1 MDDLDPN
8 TELGTQLP
16 DELTSLKSRADM
28 MGLRYHPSI
37 GLETLREKIARAL
50 AGEPELPEE
59 PEGAAVVAAAL
70 APVAEQPL
78 YAAPVVAPAP
88 KISPR
93 AQAQMDAARLIRVVV
108 SCMNPLK
115 KEWEGEIFTVSNSLV
130 GTYKKFVPFNID
142 EGFHIPH
149 IIYEQLKERM
159 FQTFVTEK
167 GPRGERIKRGKQVK
181 EFAIQLLDP
190 LTADELK
197 DLAQRQAMA
206 AGN

>member
-1 MDDLDPN
+1 M
-8 TELGTQLP
+8 
-16 DELTSLKSRADM
+16 
-28 MGLRYHPSI
+28 
-37 GLETLREKIARAL
+37 
-50 AGEPELPEE
+50 
-59 PEGAAVVAAAL
+59 
-70 APVAEQPL
+70 AP
-78 YAAPVVAPAP
+78 AAPRM
-88 KISPR
+88 SPR
-93 AQAQMDAARLIRVVV
+93 AQAQADASRLIRVVV

-115 KEWEGEIFTVSNSLV
+115 KEWEGEIFTVANSLV

-159 FQTFVTEK
+159 FQTFVSEK

-190 LTADELK
+190 LTAEELK